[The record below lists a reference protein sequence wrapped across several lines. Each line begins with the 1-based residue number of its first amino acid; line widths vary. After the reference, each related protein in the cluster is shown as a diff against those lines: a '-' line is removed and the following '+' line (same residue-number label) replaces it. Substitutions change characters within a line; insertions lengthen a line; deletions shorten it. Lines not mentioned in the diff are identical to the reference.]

1 MSAWAS
7 IEPDTVL
14 AKDRCSRC
22 AGSRATAWR
31 RGQVVEHGY
40 EGYVAKDEASAYEG
54 GPTKHWL
61 KVKQKN
67 WTVEEDRWRRTIS
80 VASSRGPKGK

>member
-1 MSAWAS
+1 
-7 IEPDTVL
+7 L
-14 AKDRCSRC
+14 
-22 AGSRATAWR
+22 
-31 RGQVVEHGY
+31 VEHGY

-67 WTVEEDRWRRTIS
+67 WTVEEDRWQRRIGAARRPARLT
-80 VASSRGPKGK
+80 AQPADGLDGN